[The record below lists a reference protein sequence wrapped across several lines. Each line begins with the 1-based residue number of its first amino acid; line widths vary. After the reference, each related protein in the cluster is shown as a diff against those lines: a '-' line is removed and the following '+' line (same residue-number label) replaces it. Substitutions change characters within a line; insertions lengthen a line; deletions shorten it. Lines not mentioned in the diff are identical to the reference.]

1 MNKYNKNKRDSFLK
15 LQDYNKEISSNEN
28 MLLPLKEVWNTKITL
43 EDYPGLMVI
52 KRFFEDIGKELQES
66 EQLTQEQFEKKYK
79 NQIEKSTFFGKNG
92 WVISPHTGG
101 RDLDDWEKIL
111 FEQGE
116 EGIGSFFENDEFNI
130 LNKIVKDLENVYK
143 DGPEKLYFS
152 EGIKHFY
159 KKDYTA
165 AAMFLLGVLDYRYSS
180 LIQIPNK
187 CIKAKEKYSK
197 KGISLQKE
205 KDFNQFTENDH
216 ILSKIFYVTEWY
228 PSLVGYMQRTFVDE
242 ERYQFKTKNE
252 PPYLNRN
259 WLLHGRMN
267 RVVKRYE
274 CIQIINALDL
284 LETMFKEYA
293 EKNEL
298 L

>member
-52 KRFFEDIGKELQES
+52 KR
-66 EQLTQEQFEKKYK
+66 
-79 NQIEKSTFFGKNG
+79 
-92 WVISPHTGG
+92 
-101 RDLDDWEKIL
+101 
-111 FEQGE
+111 
-116 EGIGSFFENDEFNI
+116 FFENDEFNI

-180 LIQIPNK
+180 LIQMPDK

-267 RVVKRYE
+267 RKVKRYE